1 MCSGIIARGC
11 CANTYRNLKLQP
23 HHRAV
28 LQPGILPKVLGK
40 SGSAARCPAHTGC
53 DGAAR
58 AGMSDW
64 QESLFAL
71 DVGTR
76 CWLGCVRREAERGPA
91 SPRPYQSSASA
102 FPKGKDP
109 HEAACAQK
117 QACLLT
123 AAKGPTTIVPASLKF
138 NSSRNPFCAVLRML
152 CGKGQKC
159 SFAADTL

>member
-11 CANTYRNLKLQP
+11 CANTYQDLKLQP
-23 HHRAV
+23 RHGAV
-28 LQPGILPKVLGK
+28 LQPGILPEVLGK
-40 SGSAARCPAHTGC
+40 SGSAARCPAHTGR

-76 CWLGCVRREAERGPA
+76 CWLGCVRGEAERGPA

-109 HEAACAQK
+109 HEAPYAQK

-123 AAKGPTTIVPASLKF
+123 AAFL
-138 NSSRNPFCAVLRML
+138 LR
-152 CGKGQKC
+152 
-159 SFAADTL
+159 